1 MLFSEMD
8 LSEKIQQAIARIG
21 YTEATPIQ
29 EQTITSFLTGKHIV
43 GQSQTGTGKTA
54 AFCLPILNAVDPT
67 SRKVQALI
75 LCPTRELATQTQE
88 EVYKLSFGLIGIKS
102 VCVYG
107 GSNVWKQ
114 KERID
119 AGAQIVVGTPG
130 RVIDM
135 IERRMLDVS
144 ALNYLVLDEADR
156 MLDMGFVDDVEWIW
170 KQAHAIKQVMSFS
183 ATITNELRDLL
194 HEHIGTDYAS
204 IKIQQ
209 EIIVDKIDHS
219 FMMVDHGSKEQMLD
233 KFLKD
238 HEDQKVV
245 IFTQMKM
252 HTMQL
257 ADALKALGH
266 NVFEL
271 HGDMRQYD
279 RNRTIKAYK
288 EGEAKI
294 LIATDVASRGL
305 NLNDIALVINYDVP
319 QDPESYI
326 HRVGRTGRAGKE
338 GKAITMVDSREM
350 RLLDAIEKRNKIRIK
365 QIDENGNEVKRAEA
379 RTTGGRFG
387 GGGSR

>member
-1 MLFSEMD
+1 MLFSEMG
-8 LSEKIQQAIARIG
+8 LGKTLLQAIDRIG
-21 YTEATPIQ
+21 YKEATPIQ
-29 EQTITSFLTGKHIV
+29 EQTITAFLTGKHIV

-54 AFCLPILNAVDPT
+54 AFCLPILNSIDVS

-88 EVYKLSFGLIGIKS
+88 EVYKLSFGLIGVRS
-102 VCVYG
+102 VCVFG
-107 GSNVWKQ
+107 GSNMWKQ

-119 AGAQIVVGTPG
+119 AGCQIVVGTPG
-130 RVIDM
+130 RMIDM
-135 IERRMLDVS
+135 IERRMIDVS
-144 ALNYLVLDEADR
+144 EVKYLVLDEADR
-156 MLDMGFVDDVEWIW
+156 MLDMGFVDDVERIW
-170 KQAHAIKQVMSFS
+170 KQARNIKQVMSFS
-183 ATITNELRDLL
+183 ATVTNELRDLL
-194 HEHIGTDYAS
+194 HEHIGTDYES

-219 FMMVDHGSKEQMLD
+219 FIMVDHGRKAEMLD
-233 KFLKD
+233 KFLAD
-238 HEDQKVV
+238 HKDQKIL

-257 ADALKALGH
+257 ADSLRKLGH
-266 NVFEL
+266 DVFEI

-288 EGEAKI
+288 EGQAKI

-326 HRVGRTGRAGKE
+326 HRVGRTGRAGSE

-350 RLLDAIEKRNKIRIK
+350 RLLDVLEKRNKIRIK
-365 QIDENGNEVKRAEA
+365 QIDEHGNEVKRPEA
-379 RTTGGRFG
+379 RPSNGRF
-387 GGGSR
+387 